1 MRTYPGGDTVY
12 CAMLSIKSHTS
23 WSHYSKV
30 FFVKG
35 KRGKRASRFS
45 SAVSGRAPPERPK
58 ERQQEESRGQNDR
71 EKGDVEEHERE
82 KERWSA
88 NRTAKST
95 HTQTPERKIEARTKH
110 AMISQSSDV
119 LLSCGGFWM
128 VARSSL
134 CLLLIPPASRSY
146 EDCTLFQ
153 ASIILKC
160 GIASFLVCAYLPPV
174 LFQIRTWSFVCASM
188 VF

>member
-1 MRTYPGGDTVY
+1 
-12 CAMLSIKSHTS
+12 
-23 WSHYSKV
+23 
-30 FFVKG
+30 
-35 KRGKRASRFS
+35 
-45 SAVSGRAPPERPK
+45 
-58 ERQQEESRGQNDR
+58 
-71 EKGDVEEHERE
+71 
-82 KERWSA
+82 
-88 NRTAKST
+88 
-95 HTQTPERKIEARTKH
+95 
-110 AMISQSSDV
+110 
-119 LLSCGGFWM
+119 M
-128 VARSSL
+128 VACSSL